1 MTLARGLLLS
11 ALLVGCHSRPRA
23 LQTSATCRDPKVVEC
38 LRPLAF
44 EKLSASDLEDLQ
56 AGLRSCF
63 SQDKAVLR
71 RQGSCLPL
79 TMGTDARGRGE
90 VEVTYR
96 CGDLCPDQ
104 GYVVARFKGSH
115 GPKDLDACCAAGGEP
130 ILNWAWAAGK
140 YWTCGIPRADG
151 PSKLCEDRKR

>member
-23 LQTSATCRDPKVVEC
+23 LQTSPTCRDPKVVEC

-44 EKLSASDLEDLQ
+44 EKLSGSDLEDLE

-63 SQDKAVLR
+63 AEDKAVLR
-71 RQGSCLPL
+71 RQGSCQPL

-90 VEVTYR
+90 VEVVNLCSDR
-96 CGDLCPDQ
+96 CPED
-104 GYVVARFKGSH
+104 GYVVARFKG
-115 GPKDLDACCAAGGEP
+115 PKDMDSCCARLAV
-130 ILNWAWAAGK
+130 
-140 YWTCGIPRADG
+140 
-151 PSKLCEDRKR
+151 SQ